1 MGITDQGQL
10 AESVSGPKDRD
21 DDELAAAQRY
31 AHADVTRG
39 NQVESICWITLMKD
53 HLITTVGPPPQRSD
67 QPAPVLQRQRRENR
81 PVHDS
86 TMPLNDLPA
95 APAGT
100 AT

>member
-21 DDELAAAQRY
+21 DDELAAAQHY
-31 AHADVTRG
+31 AHADVTCG
-39 NQVESICWITLMKD
+39 NQVESVCWVTLMKD
-53 HLITTVGPPPQRSD
+53 HLITTVGSPPQPGD

-86 TMPLNDLPA
+86 TMPLNDLLATPA
-95 APAGT
+95 RI